1 MTDRRDPSPLH
12 VALPWWDEAVRE
24 QHDAG
29 GESPR
34 AAYAWLRSRAAREAP
49 GPASW
54 REWLLA
60 ATPLAPGS
68 LGRCAAGPCLQAL
81 AGPDG
86 AAPVACAVAQ
96 PVHFATAIDHL
107 RLAPLHDLALEADE
121 SEALRCALNLH
132 LAGEGLRLEPG
143 PAGAWIVHGARH
155 ACTSCDPLAAVG
167 RDVRDHLP
175 EGPEG
180 REVRRLMNE
189 CQMLLHEHPVNLARA
204 RAGRSPI
211 NAVWL
216 WGFGGPAPAR
226 ALALPPLATDDPWLA
241 GLWRLHGNRAE
252 LLATAPRVPD
262 ALPAG
267 GLLALARPV
276 AGALAEA
283 LCAADARVM
292 QPLRSGVRDG
302 RLRSLALHTGER
314 TIALDAWSRLR
325 FWRRAGA
332 LERRP

>member
-24 QHDAG
+24 QHDVG
-29 GESPR
+29 GEPPR
-34 AAYAWLRSRAAREAP
+34 AAYAWLRSRAASETPAA
-49 GPASW
+49 ASW

-60 ATPLAPGS
+60 ATPLAAES
-68 LGRCAAGPCLQAL
+68 LERCAAGPCLQAL
-81 AGPDG
+81 AGPEG
-86 AAPVACAVAQ
+86 AASVACAVAQ

-121 SEALRCALNLH
+121 AEALRCALNLH
-132 LAGEGLRLEPG
+132 LAGEGLRLESG
-143 PAGAWIVHGARH
+143 PAGAWILHGTRH
-155 ACTSCDPLAAVG
+155 ACTSCDPLVAVG

-175 EGPEG
+175 EGRDG
-180 REVRRLMNE
+180 REVRRRMNE
-189 CQMLLHEHPVNLARA
+189 CQMLLHGHRVNLSRA
-204 RAGRSPI
+204 RAGRAPI

-226 ALALPPLATDDPWLA
+226 ALVLPPLVTDDPWLA
-241 GLWRLHGNRAE
+241 GLWRLHGNRAD

-262 ALPAG
+262 ALPPG

-276 AGALAEA
+276 AGELAEA
-283 LCAADARVM
+283 LRAADAHVM
-292 QPLRSGVRDG
+292 QALRSRVRDG
-302 RLRSLALHTGER
+302 RARSVALHTGDR
-314 TIALDAWSRLR
+314 AIALDAWSRLR

-332 LERRP
+332 PERRP